1 MKESSAKRYFLV
13 GIYYF
18 CVHKTL
24 NISLKMKK
32 LLLIFLFTL
41 ACAVSYGQS
50 EGSNRTIDVYFS
62 WGEYYKSCPYQS
74 INNEHY
80 ILFGDN
86 PVKLNRTY
94 VERKNPDNN
103 KYEPFYYTCRYL
115 ETDLLIK
122 DENPAAAAEDAKTGK
137 SRKQNSQIGSAAKE
151 VGKEIGRAVGEEV
164 KKEVKRA
171 VTEKAKKAA
180 GKLLRNLLN

>member
-1 MKESSAKRYFLV
+1 
-13 GIYYF
+13 
-18 CVHKTL
+18 
-24 NISLKMKK
+24 MKK

-50 EGSNRTIDVYFS
+50 EGSNSTIDVYFS

-122 DENPAAAAEDAKTGK
+122 DENPGNARATAVNATMSKTQAAPEDAKKEKKKDSK
-137 SRKQNSQIGSAAKE
+137 SGSAVKE
-151 VGKEIGRAVGEEV
+151 VGKEIGKAVGEEV
-164 KKEVKRA
+164 KKEVKRE